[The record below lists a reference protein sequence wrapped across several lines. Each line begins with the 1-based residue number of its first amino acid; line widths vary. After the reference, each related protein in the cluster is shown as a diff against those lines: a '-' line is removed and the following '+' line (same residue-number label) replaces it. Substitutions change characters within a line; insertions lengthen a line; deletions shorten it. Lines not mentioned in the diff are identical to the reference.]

1 MTIDDVIEEVFGR
14 FLTETLDRLTI
25 DANRDHETKH
35 AIIDLN
41 RYFAKV
47 ADKVAKETP
56 EYKCVLDGL
65 QDLGIEDDG
74 VYEKI
79 DEELCHGVKRWIN
92 HSEYRF
98 GIWHLNTHAF
108 ALDVAIEPTRPKGQ
122 TAFEHAVRDLKTAK
136 FIVVLDD
143 HTKDDK
149 AFVYVPN
156 KHDQLLLVLRATR
169 DQLVIEFGFVPIL
182 ARQSSWSVQ
191 HERSTVTIDNKEDF
205 EYLNGALSI
214 IHQYI

>member
-1 MTIDDVIEEVFGR
+1 MTINDVIEEVFGH

-41 RYFAKV
+41 SYFAK
-47 ADKVAKETP
+47 AAGKVAKEIP
-56 EYKCVLDGL
+56 EYKCVLDDL
-65 QDLGIEDDG
+65 HDLGIEDNDF
-74 VYEKI
+74 YEKI

-98 GIWHLNTHAF
+98 GIWHLSAHAF
-108 ALDVAIEPTRPKGQ
+108 ALDVAIKPTRPKGQ

-182 ARQSSWSVQ
+182 VRQSSWSVQ
-191 HERSTVTIDNKEDF
+191 HEPSTVTIDNKEDL

-214 IHQYI
+214 IHPYI

>member
-1 MTIDDVIEEVFGR
+1 MTINDVIEEVFGN
-14 FLTETLDRLTI
+14 FLTETFDRLTI

-41 RYFAKV
+41 SYFAKAAV
-47 ADKVAKETP
+47 KVAKEIP
-56 EYKCVLDGL
+56 EYKCILDDL
-65 QDLGIEDDG
+65 HDLGINNND

-156 KHDQLLLVLRATR
+156 EHDQLLLVLRATR

-182 ARQSSWSVQ
+182 ARQGSWSMQ
-191 HERSTVTIDNKEDF
+191 HEPSTVIIDNKEDF